1 MVLQLFVSLTLQN
14 NDSSDF
20 YSLAYYQYSML
31 CSAIL
36 RHDSKGEIFANTFDY
51 NVQSVNNFRVVHT
64 MIQVVE

>member
-36 RHDSKGEIFANTFDY
+36 KHDTKGEIFANTFDY
-51 NVQSVNNFRVVHT
+51 YIQNVIN
-64 MIQVVE
+64 